1 MRLKVFEMICI
12 GLCTNTAFL
21 CKGFEHPLIFFR
33 GSENYLLRDAEGHI
47 FIKTSEL
54 KDRVQNPAE
63 SRLPGGLARD

>member
-1 MRLKVFEMICI
+1 MYGIMYKYSLFMQRIWASSDILQ
-12 GLCTNTAFL
+12 
-21 CKGFEHPLIFFR
+21 GFE
-33 GSENYLLRDAEGHI
+33 NYFLRDAEGHI